1 MRWRWMT
8 ERRSR
13 FRRPNG
19 RELLFTL
26 GLVAL
31 ASQIAIG
38 AIEGPKR
45 VSPEVMTAGTAVLLT
60 PWVVGQGDKK
70 REREDE

>member
-1 MRWRWMT
+1 MRWQSMT
-8 ERRSR
+8 GWR

-19 RELLFTL
+19 RELLFSL
-26 GLVAL
+26 GLIAL

-38 AIEGPKR
+38 AIEGPKS

-60 PWVVGQGDKK
+60 PWVVGQGEKK
-70 REREDE
+70 RDRDEE